1 MRLKT
6 LKVWLFLLPIIGIIG
21 VFLFV
26 QSNKNISELEEQHL
40 RSVEA
45 IRNDIL
51 LALPDYYSRVEGYI
65 LREAFAMD
73 PDSTFQINAS
83 GIRDLLKG
91 FEPDIQSIRF
101 GTLDNP
107 TTEKISL
114 EGNRLTVSDLTL
126 AIPVSTI
133 QQINNLAFYEKFE
146 AQSISFPETLIV
158 TISFDIGLLLRKQEN
173 NKIFDKFFLTDQ
185 DGNVIYPN
193 SDFGQE
199 IFKPHVIRQDSVG
212 KIHSGVY
219 FEEVEYSGNQNRFYV
234 APIPLENLQ
243 LFAVGTINQN
253 HFLKVGLRL
262 NFKLLSTLI
271 FFLILLIASV
281 PILGILNLSKG
292 DNLTQTKVLQLGISL
307 MGLTLILGFAISF
320 FKNQPDPVENSIAQ
334 QTQIEEDLNNKLV
347 NYNSALSDWN
357 NNEKVLLP
365 FNEFILFES
374 NGLAKTIIFKH
385 DSLTFNFNK
394 EKSPVD
400 LRTRAY
406 FTYFNSGTS
415 GKNHFLNS
423 HYSRGNG
430 ELESV
435 ISMLNKDGDV
445 TAVTF
450 GLNSLEKLKDQ
461 YRYLVIKEDGTIL
474 HKSDK
479 ITSPISN
486 LKEGVNA
493 NSWVE
498 IETLMK
504 KNRDESQHKAIE
516 VPLYLIGNHYT
527 GVLSQI
533 SGQKF
538 DQPIW
543 LFFLVNHNVAHVFSS
558 LTSLEAIIL
567 LAFYFLSLIFNLI
580 LQKFSKDLTTDF
592 GFKIFFF
599 DWLKPTKN
607 NLHKLQYLSVAYFLF
622 AGLLLAIYY
631 LEKLNHIQ
639 LVATLVFS
647 SSLISF
653 INLATSKLSKKETEA
668 NQPLIP
674 PYSLPTLVYSVLLGV
689 IFVKY
694 DLVSSITAL
703 ILQFASA
710 LIILI
715 WVLKVR
721 GKDLVKNLIAPN
733 QALPTFLISWFL
745 VIGFIPGYLIQS
757 KTQLFESQIWD
768 GRNQIDDKLQTTRFK
783 EYEEARRSL
792 MVALTDPFDP
802 KIKEFIA
809 PDQKSFEAAWAGSAG
824 NLRLDWNLLYLALIL
839 GLLASLIYYLQ
850 KIIFFSFEEEYEDD
864 FESSEQLLYICSIDS
879 SHLEEIVGKVFSQI
893 DENLET
899 IDFLIETLDWQFKL
913 DETKDVYILK
923 NYHCLADP
931 LDSIPILER
940 LHDLEKK
947 IWICSGKQWKDI
959 FSKIKDP
966 LDKVRFSET
975 FSDFSF
981 KSLAIKNEPI
991 LKDTSEEKTEVLLK
1005 SLRHKKAFYTN
1016 MWTEMS
1022 FEEKMVAYAYAKE
1035 GFFNINRKEVMI
1047 GLAQKGILVQKSAE
1061 YEPKRKTKN
1070 DSSWKEWR
1078 LFSPVFRKYV
1088 LDHSTEEEKEAF
1100 KRYEKKNGNS
1110 NSIQI
1115 SLISFVLICFALIG
1129 IFDKNFF
1136 SEAYTYLTGSLGL
1149 LGSLYALLDRG
1160 LGSLKF
1166 GKNSSNS

>member
-65 LREAFAMD
+65 LREALALDED
-73 PDSTFQINAS
+73 PDVRINSA
-83 GIRDLLKG
+83 GIRDLLSG
-91 FEPDIQSIRF
+91 FQPDIKSIQF

-107 TTEKISL
+107 TIEKISL
-114 EGNRLTVSDLTL
+114 EGNRITVSNLTL
-126 AIPVSTI
+126 GIPKSI
-133 QQINNLAFYEKFE
+133 IRQINTLAFYERFGVNPT
-146 AQSISFPETLIV
+146 SFPETLVV
-158 TISFDIGLLLRKQEN
+158 TISFDIDLLLRKQEN
-173 NKIFDKFFLTDQ
+173 NKVFEKFFLTDQ
-185 DGNVIYPN
+185 MGKVIYPN
-193 SDFGQE
+193 TDFGQE
-199 IFKPHVIRQDSVG
+199 IFKPHIIRQDSVG

-243 LFAVGTINQN
+243 LFAVGTFNQN

-307 MGLTLILGFAISF
+307 MGLSMILGFAISF
-320 FKNQPDPVENSIAQ
+320 FKNQPDPVLISSAHQNRIKQ
-334 QTQIEEDLNNKLV
+334 DLGITIS
-347 NYNSALSDWN
+347 NYDSALSKW
-357 NNEKVLLP
+357 EKGLIDTYP
-365 FNEFILFES
+365 FNELILFES
-374 NGLAKTIIFKH
+374 KGLAKRIIFNNETR
-385 DSLTFNFNK
+385 DFNFSS
-394 EKSPVD
+394 KSPVD

-406 FTYFNSGTS
+406 FTYFKTNPESV
-415 GKNHFLNS
+415 NHFFNS
-423 HYSRGNG
+423 HYSRGDG

-435 ISMLNKDGDV
+435 ISKLNPEKEIS
-445 TAVTF
+445 AITF
-450 GLNSLEKLKDQ
+450 KLKSTPTLTDK
-461 YRYLVIKEDGTIL
+461 YRYLLIKEDGTIL

-479 ITSPISN
+479 IVSPISN
-486 LKEGVNA
+486 LKEGVNSD
-493 NSWVE
+493 SWFE
-498 IETLMK
+498 IKTLME
-504 KNRDESQHKAIE
+504 KNRDDDQDKTIE
-516 VPLYLIGNHYT
+516 VPLYLIGNQYT
-527 GVLSQI
+527 GILSKI
-533 SGQKF
+533 SDQRF

-543 LFFLVNHNVAHVFSS
+543 LFFLVNHNVSHVFSS

-567 LAFYFLSLIFNLI
+567 LAIYFLSLIFNLI

-607 NLHKLQYLSVAYFLF
+607 NLHKLQYLSLAYFFF
-622 AGLLLAIYY
+622 AGLLIAIYY
-631 LEKLNHIQ
+631 CARLNHIQ
-639 LVATLVFS
+639 LVAMLIFS

-653 INLATSKLSKKETEA
+653 INLATSKLSKKETEL

-674 PYSLPTLVYSVLLGV
+674 NYAIPTLLFSVLLGL
-689 IFVKY
+689 ILVKY
-694 DLVSSITAL
+694 ELVSSLIAL
-703 ILQFASA
+703 VLQLASA
-710 LIILI
+710 LIILF
-715 WVLKVR
+715 WNLKVR
-721 GKDLVKNLIAPN
+721 GKDFANKLISPSRV
-733 QALPTFLISWFL
+733 LPTFLIAWFL

-757 KTQLFESQIWD
+757 KTQLFESQIWKSNHQLD
-768 GRNQIDDKLQTTRFK
+768 NSATRFK

-792 MVALTDPFDP
+792 MVALTDPFDS
-802 KIKEFIA
+802 KIREFIA
-809 PDQKSFEAAWAGSAG
+809 PDQKTFKAAWAGSSG
-824 NLRLDWNLLYLALIL
+824 NLSFDWNLLYLILIL
-839 GLLASLIYYLQ
+839 GLLSSLMYYLQ
-850 KIIFFSFEEEYEDD
+850 KIIFFSFEEKYEDD
-864 FESSEQLLYICSIDS
+864 FESTEQLLYICSIDS
-879 SHLEEIVGKVFSQI
+879 SHLEEIVEKVFSQV

-899 IDFLIETLDWQFKL
+899 LDFLVESLDWQFKL
-913 DETKDVYILK
+913 DESKDVYILK

-931 LDSIPILER
+931 LESIPLLER
-940 LHDLEKK
+940 LHDLGKK

-991 LKDTSEEKTEVLLK
+991 LKDSSEEKAEILLK

-1022 FEEKMVAYAYAKE
+1022 FEEKMVAYSYAKE

-1047 GLAQKGILVQKSAE
+1047 GLAQKGILIQKNSE
-1061 YEPKRKTKN
+1061 STSEKYSKS
-1070 DSSWKEWR
+1070 DSIWKEWR

-1088 LDHSTEEEKEAF
+1088 LEHSTEEEKEAF

-1110 NSIQI
+1110 SSIQI
-1115 SLISFVLICFALIG
+1115 SLVSFVLICFALIG

-1166 GKNSSNS
+1166 GKNASNS